1 MGGVPLNIP
10 RKNYRGS
17 KDRLCSV
24 DFQKYMKILLENLG
38 KKFRKEWIFRRVNL
52 TFELGNNYTF
62 VGPNGSGKSTL
73 LQVLAGAMPHTEGNI
88 AYLNASGE
96 PHNEAVN
103 IDYIFKKIVIAAP
116 YLELVEEFTLQ
127 ESVEFHQKFKPL
139 KDNIS
144 ATQLI
149 DLLQLSAHKDKTVK
163 NFSSGMKQ
171 RLKLGL
177 AFYSES
183 PIILLDEPTSN
194 LDAQGTAWYLEQIE
208 KHTANRLL
216 IICSNQPNEYTFCEN
231 IIDIR
236 DFK

>member
-1 MGGVPLNIP
+1 
-10 RKNYRGS
+10 
-17 KDRLCSV
+17 
-24 DFQKYMKILLENLG
+24 
-38 KKFRKEWIFRRVNL
+38 
-52 TFELGNNYTF
+52 
-62 VGPNGSGKSTL
+62 
-73 LQVLAGAMPHTEGNI
+73 VLAGVMPHTEGSI
-88 AYLNASGE
+88 IYSITGGE
-96 PHNEAVN
+96 PPNQTIS
-103 IDYIFKKIVIAAP
+103 IDDIFKKIVIAAP

-127 ESVEFHQKFKPL
+127 ESVEFHQKFKPF

-149 DLLQLSAHKDKTVK
+149 DLLQLSSHKDKTVK

-194 LDAQGTAWYLEQIE
+194 LDAQGVAWYLEQIK

-216 IICSNQPNEYTFCEN
+216 IICSNQPAEYAFCEN
-231 IIDIR
+231 IIDVR

>member
-1 MGGVPLNIP
+1 MII
-10 RKNYRGS
+10 K
-17 KDRLCSV
+17 
-24 DFQKYMKILLENLG
+24 LENLG
-38 KKFRKEWIFRRVNL
+38 KKFRKEWIFRKVNL
-52 TFELGNNYTF
+52 TFELGNSYTF

-73 LQVLAGAMPHTEGNI
+73 LQVLAGVMPHTEGDI
-88 AYLNASGE
+88 VYLADNQVVS
-96 PHNEAVN
+96 
-103 IDYIFKKIVIAAP
+103 IDDVFRKIVIAAP

-127 ESVEFHQKFKPL
+127 ESVEFHQKFKPF
-139 KDNIS
+139 KDKITP
-144 ATQLI
+144 TQLI
-149 DLLQLSAHKDKTVK
+149 DLLQLSQHKDKTVK

-194 LDAQGTAWYLEQIE
+194 LDAQGLVWYLEQIE

-216 IICSNQPNEYTFCEN
+216 IICSNQPAEYTFCEN
-231 IIDIR
+231 IIDVR

>member
-1 MGGVPLNIP
+1 MTI
-10 RKNYRGS
+10 
-17 KDRLCSV
+17 
-24 DFQKYMKILLENLG
+24 QLENLG
-38 KKFRKEWIFRRVNL
+38 KKFRKEWIFKNVNL
-52 TFELGNNYTF
+52 SFELGNSYTF

-73 LQVLAGAMPHTEGNI
+73 LQVLAGVMPHTEGNI
-88 AYLNASGE
+88 NYLLDNQAIS
-96 PHNEAVN
+96 
-103 IDYIFKKIVIAAP
+103 IDDVFKKIVISAP

-127 ESVEFHQKFKPL
+127 ESVEFHQKFKPF
-139 KDNIS
+139 KDGIS
-144 ATQLI
+144 PTQLV
-149 DLLQLSAHKDKTVK
+149 DLLQLSPHKDKTVK

-194 LDAQGTAWYLEQIE
+194 LDAEGITWYLGQIE

-216 IICSNQPNEYTFCEN
+216 IICSNQPNEYAFCRN
-231 IIDIR
+231 IIDVR

>member
-1 MGGVPLNIP
+1 
-10 RKNYRGS
+10 
-17 KDRLCSV
+17 
-24 DFQKYMKILLENLG
+24 MKILLENLG
-38 KKFRKEWIFRRVNL
+38 KKFRKEWIFRKVNL
-52 TFELGNNYTF
+52 SFELGNSYTF

-73 LQVLAGAMPHTEGNI
+73 LQVLAGVMPHTEGNI
-88 AYLNASGE
+88 SYQVANQKVS
-96 PHNEAVN
+96 V
-103 IDYIFKKIVIAAP
+103 DDIFKKIVIAAP

-127 ESVEFHQKFKPL
+127 ESVEFHQKFKAF

-177 AFYSES
+177 AFFSES
-183 PIILLDEPTSN
+183 PVILLDEPTSN
-194 LDAQGTAWYLEQIE
+194 LDAQGIAWYLEQIE

-216 IICSNQPNEYTFCEN
+216 IICSNQPNEYSFCKN
-231 IIDIR
+231 IIDVR

>member
-1 MGGVPLNIP
+1 
-10 RKNYRGS
+10 
-17 KDRLCSV
+17 
-24 DFQKYMKILLENLG
+24 MKILLENLG
-38 KKFRKEWIFRRVNL
+38 KKFRKEWIFRKVNL

-88 AYLNASGE
+88 TYSSENQ
-96 PHNEAVN
+96 AVN
-103 IDYIFKKIVIAAP
+103 IDEIFKKIVIAAP

-194 LDAQGTAWYLEQIE
+194 LDVQGTAWYLEQIE

-216 IICSNQPNEYTFCEN
+216 IICSNQPNEYAFCKN
-231 IIDIR
+231 IIDVR

>member
-1 MGGVPLNIP
+1 LKSNHRHPQPLKGGYFLMII
-10 RKNYRGS
+10 K
-17 KDRLCSV
+17 
-24 DFQKYMKILLENLG
+24 LENLG
-38 KKFRKEWIFRRVNL
+38 KRFRKEWIFRKVNL
-52 TFELGNNYTF
+52 NFELGNSYTF

-73 LQVLAGAMPHTEGNI
+73 LQVLAGVMPHTEGNI
-88 AYLNASGE
+88 IYQT
-96 PHNEAVN
+96 
-103 IDYIFKKIVIAAP
+103 IDNQIVSIDDVFKKIVIAAP

-127 ESVEFHQKFKPL
+127 ESVEFHQKFKPF
-139 KDNIS
+139 KDNIT
-144 ATQLI
+144 ATELI
-149 DLLQLSAHKDKTVK
+149 ALLQLSPHKDKTVK

-194 LDAQGTAWYLEQIE
+194 LDAQGLAWYLEQIE

-216 IICSNQPNEYTFCEN
+216 IICSNQPAEYTFCKN
-231 IIDIR
+231 IIDVR